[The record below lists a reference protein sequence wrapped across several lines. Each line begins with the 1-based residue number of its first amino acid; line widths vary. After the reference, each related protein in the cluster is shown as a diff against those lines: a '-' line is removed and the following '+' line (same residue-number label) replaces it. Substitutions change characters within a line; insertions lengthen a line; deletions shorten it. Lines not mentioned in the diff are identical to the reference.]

1 MKALWSS
8 LVLGLGSLLLVA
20 SPARADFGDVPN
32 RIWIDLGGS
41 TNDLST
47 SAALTGQAGIG
58 ASLDFEDVFDLD
70 ETKDT
75 FRLFGTWRISAERRY
90 IDFGFVSINRSGG
103 KIIEQDFNWG
113 DYTFAGGARVDA
125 TFDTQFIYA
134 AFRYDFLHEDKVHI
148 AGSAGAS
155 VTTLKAELTGSGNVT
170 GPGGPIS
177 GEFTTDSSLTAPVPM
192 VGLNIDWAITD
203 RLFTRIYTR
212 FFWLNISSID
222 GSMKENGIHLNWLF
236 TRHFGLG
243 LGFDRNSIK
252 IKEVEI
258 NQNDKA
264 KFDYDVSGFALY
276 LNLAF

>member
-1 MKALWSS
+1 MKALLSS
-8 LVLGLGSLLLVA
+8 VGLGLILLGLPSL
-20 SPARADFGDVPN
+20 ARADFGGVPN
-32 RIWIDLGGS
+32 RIWVDLGGS

-47 SAALTGQAGIG
+47 TAALTGEAGIG

-75 FRLFGTWRISAERRY
+75 FRGFGTWRISAERRY

-103 KIIEQDFNWG
+103 KIIDEAFNWG
-113 DYTFAGGARVDA
+113 DYTFDAGARVDA
-125 TFDTQFIYA
+125 TFNTRFIYA

-155 VTTLKAELTGSGNVT
+155 VTTLKAVLTGNGNVT

-177 GEFTTDSSLTAPVPM
+177 GEFSADSSITAPVPM

-203 RLFTRIYTR
+203 RLITRIYSR

-236 TRHFGLG
+236 TRHFGVG

-258 NQNDKA
+258 NQDDKA